1 MNPRFAELLIHLLRR
16 FMEQEPGTDL
26 RPDLLAEELTAV
38 GFEAEEVSQALGWL
52 LEKLEQPSESPTG
65 PTVHAS
71 SRRILHQAEAHYL
84 TPDARSFLAELQNHS
99 LLDPGETE
107 TLIERAIWM
116 NRTSVPLDD
125 LRSFVDHY
133 MLGQARLDP
142 GQQSRVVLP
151 FHASRH

>member
-16 FMEQEPGTDL
+16 FMEQEPGTEL
-26 RPDLLAEELTAV
+26 RPEVLTEEVSAM
-38 GFEAEEVSQALGWL
+38 GFHPEEVSQALGWL
-52 LEKLEQPSESPTG
+52 LERLDSPEETQAEMALH
-65 PTVHAS
+65 PA

-84 TPDARSFLAELQNHS
+84 TPEARSFLADLQNQS

-107 TLIERAIWM
+107 AVIERAIWM
-116 NRTSVPLDD
+116 HRTSVPLDD

-151 FHASRH
+151 FHSSRH

>member
-1 MNPRFAELLIHLLRR
+1 VNPRFAELLILLLRR

-26 RPDLLAEELTAV
+26 RPEVLAEDLTAM
-38 GFEAEEVSQALGWL
+38 GFQAEEVSQALGWL
-52 LEKLEQPSESPTG
+52 LEKLEMPSESLTG
-65 PTVHAS
+65 DVVHAT

-84 TPDARSFLAELQNHS
+84 TPEARSFLAELQNHS

-107 TLIERAIWM
+107 TVIERAIWM
-116 NRTSVPLDD
+116 HRTSVPLDD

-142 GQQSRVVLP
+142 GQQNRVVLP